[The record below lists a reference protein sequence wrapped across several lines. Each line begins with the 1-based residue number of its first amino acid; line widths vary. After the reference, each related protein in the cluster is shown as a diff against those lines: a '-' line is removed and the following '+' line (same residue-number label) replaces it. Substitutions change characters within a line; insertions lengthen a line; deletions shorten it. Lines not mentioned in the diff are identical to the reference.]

1 MFLGFDRH
9 SLDNKNRLTVPAKYR
24 AELENGGYVLR
35 GFDDNLMVLTMQAFD
50 VISKRLNRLSL
61 TNPKARLL
69 RRKIFSSAERFELDK
84 TGRFLIPE
92 HLRLAA
98 GLEGEVILSGLG
110 DFFEI
115 WSPELW
121 GEQEAQAEA
130 QGMDPELFDDLDLT
144 TSE

>member
-24 AELENGGYVLR
+24 AELENGGYVMR

-121 GEQEAQAEA
+121 GDQEAQAEA